1 MKLTIPFELPLEVQY
16 TAFKASKGAMDS
28 LCGVRVAGPPLEP
41 DEPASVEID
50 AVRCNGVLVRLT
62 EAQMEELE
70 ELVLSEHE
78 QLSED

>member
-16 TAFKASKGAMDS
+16 TAFPASKGARDS
-28 LCGVRVAGPPLEP
+28 LCGVRNAGPPLEP
-41 DEPASVEID
+41 DEPAHVEID